1 MSSDAIQVE
10 LTMEMIRKLDVV
22 QKQGQGN
29 SEEVKELQ
37 EMCLK
42 IQQGQERLLSL
53 LPELEKVAVINRANL
68 EVTYGLKDE
77 TEEQRAQDR
86 EKSAK
91 INEEFKQACQTL
103 HEEMRQFQR
112 LNEDFRWRKT
122 LLTLIIVMLMLPG
135 AWIFK
140 LHQELKAEE
149 DWSSRLYSE
158 NQKQK
163 LELETCQSSAKPPAP
178 EQKDP
183 KEGKGKRKGKRKP

>member
-1 MSSDAIQVE
+1 MSSDPIQVE

-37 EMCLK
+37 ETCLK
-42 IQQGQERLLSL
+42 IQQGQERLLLL
-53 LPELEKVAVINRANL
+53 LPELEKVVAINRANL

-77 TEEQRAQDR
+77 TEEQLAQNR
-86 EKSAK
+86 EKSAQ

-122 LLTLIIVMLMLPG
+122 LLGLIMVMVMLPG

-149 DWSSRLYSE
+149 DWSSRLYRD

-163 LELETCQSSAKPPAP
+163 LELETCQLSAKPPAL

-183 KEGKGKRKGKRKP
+183 KEGKRKGKRKP

>member
-1 MSSDAIQVE
+1 MSSDPIQVE

-29 SEEVKELQ
+29 SEGVKELQ
-37 EMCLK
+37 ETCLK
-42 IQQGQERLLSL
+42 LQQGQERLLLL
-53 LPELEKVAVINRANL
+53 LPEMEKVVAINRANL

-91 INEEFKQACQTL
+91 INEEFEQACQTL
-103 HEEMRQFQR
+103 HEEMRQFRQ

-122 LLTLIIVMLMLPG
+122 WLLLLALMVMLPG

-149 DWSSRLYSE
+149 EWSSWLYNE
-158 NQKQK
+158 TKKQK
-163 LELETCQSSAKPPAP
+163 LELEKCQPNAKLPAP
-178 EQKDP
+178 EQKGP
-183 KEGKGKRKGKRKP
+183 KEGKSKGKRKP

>member
-1 MSSDAIQVE
+1 MSSDPIQVE

-37 EMCLK
+37 ETCLK
-42 IQQGQERLLSL
+42 LQQGQERLLLL
-53 LPELEKVAVINRANL
+53 LPEMEKVVAINRANL

-91 INEEFKQACQTL
+91 INEEFEQACQTL
-103 HEEMRQFQR
+103 HEEMRQFRQ

-122 LLTLIIVMLMLPG
+122 WLLLLALMVMLPG

-149 DWSSRLYSE
+149 EWSSWLYSE
-158 NQKQK
+158 TQKQK
-163 LELETCQSSAKPPAP
+163 LELEKCQPNAKPPAP

-183 KEGKGKRKGKRKP
+183 KEGKGKRKRKP